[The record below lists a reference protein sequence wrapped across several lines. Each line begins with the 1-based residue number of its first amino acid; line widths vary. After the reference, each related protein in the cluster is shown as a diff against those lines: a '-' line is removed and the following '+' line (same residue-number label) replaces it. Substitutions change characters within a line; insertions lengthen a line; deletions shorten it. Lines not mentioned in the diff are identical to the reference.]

1 MYDSTG
7 NNVTGENATAQISV
21 SFEAYPGLNG
31 GEIQGNASVIAHNLK
46 SGGFR
51 VAWELMQPGSV
62 YDHRRCRQDWPNSP
76 AFGAGGS
83 RRPWFNRGR
92 GRGRKLAI
100 L

>member
-1 MYDSTG
+1 
-7 NNVTGENATAQISV
+7 VCHAEGEAKRHRV
-21 SFEAYPGLNG
+21 GLYHPPS
-31 GEIQGNASVIAHNLK
+31 NASVIAHNLK